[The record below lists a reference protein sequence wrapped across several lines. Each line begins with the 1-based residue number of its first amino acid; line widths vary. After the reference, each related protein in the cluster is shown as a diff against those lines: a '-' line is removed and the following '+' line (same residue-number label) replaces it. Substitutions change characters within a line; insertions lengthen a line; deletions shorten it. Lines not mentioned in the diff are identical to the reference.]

1 MGNIFTLDGADV
13 AVRAAAAVVVGT
25 GCAGYNAADCL
36 YDYGVRDVLLV
47 TDHRKG
53 GTSRNTGSDKQT
65 YYKLT
70 LAGEAPD
77 SVRAM
82 ARTLFE
88 GGCVDGDQALCEAAL
103 SVKCFLKLCQMGV
116 PFPTNRYGEY
126 VGYKTDHDPLCRA
139 TSVGPLTSRRMT
151 EALEASVEK
160 KGIEVLD
167 RHQAVAILTDEGRV
181 AGVLC
186 LTRTEPRPRYEAI
199 FTQNVVYAT
208 GGPAGVYQDV
218 CYPLGHQGMS
228 GLLFLAG
235 AAGKNLTEWQYG
247 LASLRPRWNVSGTY
261 MQALPRFVSTD
272 AEGGDAREFLQD
284 AIPDAGELLSM
295 IFLKGYQ
302 WPFDARKAQEGS
314 SRLDLLV
321 YQETK
326 CKGRRVWLDFTR
338 DPLGDAFSLDALVP
352 EAREYLRRSG
362 ALLRTPIERLR
373 RMNAPAIDFY
383 RSRGVD
389 LTRDMLEIALCAQHN
404 NGGVA
409 VDRWWQSGVR
419 GLFVVG
425 EAAGT
430 HGVCRPGGSAL
441 NAGQVGSERAARY
454 IAAHAPVAPRP
465 EQSLARCREQIAG
478 AVRLGLGALRG
489 SSNLEEAA
497 REAKQAMSRVA
508 AAVRDGAQISALLE
522 TTRERLRGFAGAVRI
537 AAPTQLYALYRFY
550 DILISQLMCLA
561 AMEDYIAHG
570 GKSRGSAIYSDT
582 AGQKPFDALPEQCR
596 FTLDAGDLSG
606 RVQETRLCA
615 ANWSVQCDWRDV
627 RPIPEEDDVFE
638 TVWRAY
644 RETGNVD

>member
-186 LTRTEPRPRYEAI
+186 LTRTETRPRYEAI

-389 LTRDMLEIALCAQHN
+389 LARDMLEIALCAQHN

-508 AAVRDGAQISALLE
+508 AAVRDGARISALLE

-550 DILISQLMCLA
+550 DLLISQLMCLA

-582 AGQKPFDALPEQCR
+582 AGKKPFDALPEQCR

-615 ANWSVQCDWRDV
+615 ANWTVQCDWRDV

>member
-389 LTRDMLEIALCAQHN
+389 LARDMLEIALCAQHN

-465 EQSLARCREQIAG
+465 EQSLARCQEQIAG

-508 AAVRDGAQISALLE
+508 AAVRDGARISALLE

-582 AGQKPFDALPEQCR
+582 AGKKPFDALPEQCR

-615 ANWSVQCDWRDV
+615 ANWTVQCDWRDV

>member
-389 LTRDMLEIALCAQHN
+389 LARDMLEIALCAQHN

-508 AAVRDGAQISALLE
+508 AAVRDGARISALLE

-582 AGQKPFDALPEQCR
+582 AGKKPFDALPEQCR

-615 ANWSVQCDWRDV
+615 ANWTVQCDWRDV

>member
-1 MGNIFTLDGADV
+1 MGNISTLDGADV

-362 ALLRTPIERLR
+362 ALLQTPIERLR

-389 LTRDMLEIALCAQHN
+389 LARDMLEIALCAQHN

-508 AAVRDGAQISALLE
+508 AAVRDGARISALLE

-582 AGQKPFDALPEQCR
+582 AGKKPFDALPEQCR

-615 ANWSVQCDWRDV
+615 ANWTVQCDWRDV

>member
-186 LTRTEPRPRYEAI
+186 LTRTETRPRYEAI

-362 ALLRTPIERLR
+362 ALLQTPIERLR

-389 LTRDMLEIALCAQHN
+389 LARDMLEIALCAQHN

-582 AGQKPFDALPEQCR
+582 AGKKPFDALPEQCR

-615 ANWSVQCDWRDV
+615 ANWTVQCDWRDV

>member
-362 ALLRTPIERLR
+362 ALLQTPIERLR

-389 LTRDMLEIALCAQHN
+389 LARDMLEIALCAQHN

-497 REAKQAMSRVA
+497 HEAKQAMSRVA

-582 AGQKPFDALPEQCR
+582 AGKKPFDALPEQCR

-606 RVQETRLCA
+606 RVQESRLCA
-615 ANWSVQCDWRDV
+615 ANWTVQCDWRDV

>member
-389 LTRDMLEIALCAQHN
+389 LARDMLEIALCAQHN

-497 REAKQAMSRVA
+497 HEAKQAMSRVA

-582 AGQKPFDALPEQCR
+582 AGKKPFDALPEQCR

-615 ANWSVQCDWRDV
+615 ANWTVQCDWRDV

>member
-389 LTRDMLEIALCAQHN
+389 LARDMLEIALCAQHN

-465 EQSLARCREQIAG
+465 EQSLARCQEQIAG

-615 ANWSVQCDWRDV
+615 ANWTVQCDWRDV

>member
-362 ALLRTPIERLR
+362 ALLQTPIERLR

-389 LTRDMLEIALCAQHN
+389 LARDMLEIALCAQHN

-465 EQSLARCREQIAG
+465 EQSLARCQEQIAG

-508 AAVRDGAQISALLE
+508 AAVRDGARISALLE

-582 AGQKPFDALPEQCR
+582 AGKKPFDALPEQCR

-615 ANWSVQCDWRDV
+615 ANWTVQCDWRDV

>member
-1 MGNIFTLDGADV
+1 MGNIFTLDGAVV

-139 TSVGPLTSRRMT
+139 TSVGPLTSRRMI

-389 LTRDMLEIALCAQHN
+389 LARDMLEIALCAQHN

-497 REAKQAMSRVA
+497 REAKQAMSRIA
-508 AAVRDGAQISALLE
+508 AAVRDGARISALLE

-582 AGQKPFDALPEQCR
+582 AGKKPFDALPEQCR

-606 RVQETRLCA
+606 RVQESRLCA
-615 ANWSVQCDWRDV
+615 ANWTVQCDWRNV

>member
-362 ALLRTPIERLR
+362 ALLQTPIERLR

-389 LTRDMLEIALCAQHN
+389 LARDMLEIALCAQHN

-582 AGQKPFDALPEQCR
+582 AGKKPFDALPEQCR
-596 FTLDAGDLSG
+596 FTLDADDLSG

-615 ANWSVQCDWRDV
+615 ANWTVQCDWRDV

>member
-362 ALLRTPIERLR
+362 ALLQTPIERLR

-389 LTRDMLEIALCAQHN
+389 LARDMLEIALCAQHN

-606 RVQETRLCA
+606 RVQESRLCA
-615 ANWSVQCDWRDV
+615 ANWTVQCDWRDV

>member
-362 ALLRTPIERLR
+362 ALLQTPIERLR

-389 LTRDMLEIALCAQHN
+389 LARDMLEIALCAQHN

-508 AAVRDGAQISALLE
+508 AAVRDGARISALLE

-582 AGQKPFDALPEQCR
+582 AGKKPFDALPEQCR

-615 ANWSVQCDWRDV
+615 ANWTVQCDWRDV

>member
-362 ALLRTPIERLR
+362 ALLQTPIERLR

-389 LTRDMLEIALCAQHN
+389 LARDMLEIALCAQHN

-508 AAVRDGAQISALLE
+508 AAVRDGARISALLE

-615 ANWSVQCDWRDV
+615 ANWTVQCDWRDV

>member
-362 ALLRTPIERLR
+362 ALLQTPIERLR

-389 LTRDMLEIALCAQHN
+389 LARDMLEIALCAQHN

-465 EQSLARCREQIAG
+465 EQSLARCQEQIAG

-606 RVQETRLCA
+606 RVQESRLCA
-615 ANWSVQCDWRDV
+615 ANWTVQCDWRDV

>member
-389 LTRDMLEIALCAQHN
+389 LARDMLEIALCAQHN

-582 AGQKPFDALPEQCR
+582 AGKKPFDALPEQCR
-596 FTLDAGDLSG
+596 FTLDADDLSG

-615 ANWSVQCDWRDV
+615 ANWTVQCDWRDV

>member
-362 ALLRTPIERLR
+362 ALLQTPIERLR

-389 LTRDMLEIALCAQHN
+389 LARDMLEIALCAQHN

-478 AVRLGLGALRG
+478 AVRLGLGALRV

-582 AGQKPFDALPEQCR
+582 AGKKPFDALPEQCR

-615 ANWSVQCDWRDV
+615 ANWTVQCDWRDV

>member
-261 MQALPRFVSTD
+261 MQVLPRFVSTD

-362 ALLRTPIERLR
+362 ALLQTPIERLR

-389 LTRDMLEIALCAQHN
+389 LARDMLEIALCAQHN

-465 EQSLARCREQIAG
+465 EQSLARCQEQIAG

-615 ANWSVQCDWRDV
+615 ANWTVQCDWRDV

>member
-389 LTRDMLEIALCAQHN
+389 LARDMLEIALCAQHN

-508 AAVRDGAQISALLE
+508 AAVRDGARISALLE

-537 AAPTQLYALYRFY
+537 AAPHAALRALSLLRHT
-550 DILISQLMCLA
+550 DQPA
-561 AMEDYIAHG
+561 DVPG
-570 GKSRGSAIYSDT
+570 GDGRLHRPWR
-582 AGQKPFDALPEQCR
+582 QEPRL
-596 FTLDAGDLSG
+596 GDLFRHG
-606 RVQETRLCA
+606 WPKTL
-615 ANWSVQCDWRDV
+615 
-627 RPIPEEDDVFE
+627 
-638 TVWRAY
+638 
-644 RETGNVD
+644 

>member
-352 EAREYLRRSG
+352 EAREYLRRSD
-362 ALLRTPIERLR
+362 ALLQTPIERLR

-389 LTRDMLEIALCAQHN
+389 LARDMLEIALCAQHN

-582 AGQKPFDALPEQCR
+582 AGKKPFDALPEQCR

-606 RVQETRLCA
+606 RVQESRLCA
-615 ANWSVQCDWRDV
+615 ANWTVQCDWRDV

>member
-362 ALLRTPIERLR
+362 ALLQTPIERLR

-389 LTRDMLEIALCAQHN
+389 LARDMLEIALCAQHN

-465 EQSLARCREQIAG
+465 EQSLARCQEQIAG

>member
-362 ALLRTPIERLR
+362 ALLQTPIERLR

-389 LTRDMLEIALCAQHN
+389 LARDMLEIALCAQHN

-508 AAVRDGAQISALLE
+508 AVVRDGARISALLE

-606 RVQETRLCA
+606 RVQESRLCA
-615 ANWSVQCDWRDV
+615 ANWTVQCDWRDV

>member
-389 LTRDMLEIALCAQHN
+389 LARDMLEIALCAQHN

-615 ANWSVQCDWRDV
+615 ANWTVQCDWRDV